1 MSKFRGIALIAVFSL
16 AVGLASANA
25 AEQMGSSLG
34 RAFGAKEI
42 IGVHVRNPQGQ
53 VLGRITDLV
62 VDSEGRLALAVLLH
76 GGFLR
81 FNEKETAVP
90 FSALRSDK
98 TAQGLI
104 LDTSKEKLAAA
115 PTFKMSD
122 LSVQKVAEDAYWY
135 FGQKPYW
142 SEGEGLFKGL
152 GEPLGGAPTAEPVVP
167 FAGF

>member
-1 MSKFRGIALIAVFSL
+1 MLKLNVVAIIVVLSL

-53 VLGRITDLV
+53 VLGRITDLI
-62 VDSEGRLALAVLLH
+62 VDSEGNLALAVLSH

-81 FNEKETAVP
+81 INEKQTAVP
-90 FSALRSDK
+90 FSAFRYDE
-98 TAQGLI
+98 TAQSVI
-104 LDTSKEKLAAA
+104 LDTSKEALAGA

-122 LSVQKVAEDAYWY
+122 LSNRKLGEDAYRY
-135 FGQKPYW
+135 FGQQPYW
-142 SEGEGLFKGL
+142 SEGEGLFRGL
-152 GEPLGGAPTAEPVVP
+152 DEPLEKVLTPEPVLP
-167 FAGF
+167 FVGP